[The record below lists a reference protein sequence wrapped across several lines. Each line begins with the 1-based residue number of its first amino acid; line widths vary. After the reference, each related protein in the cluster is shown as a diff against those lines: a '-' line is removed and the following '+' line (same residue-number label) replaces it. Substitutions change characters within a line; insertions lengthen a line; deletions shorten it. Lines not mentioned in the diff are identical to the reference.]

1 MSGGE
6 SGPAVAGW
14 RTWAVGTRVV
24 VRRRLGPGD
33 DHLYTDVLGEL
44 TRVDDDGVQVRTRRG
59 PVDVPGSEI
68 VLGKVVPP
76 APPRRPR

>member
-6 SGPAVAGW
+6 TPGVPW
-14 RTWAVGTRVV
+14 RSWRVGTRVV
-24 VRRRLGPGD
+24 VRRRLGPEEE
-33 DHLYTDVLGEL
+33 HLYTDVLGEV
-44 TRVDDDGVQVRTRRG
+44 TRVDDDGVQVTTRRG
-59 PVDVPGSEI
+59 PVDVPGTEI